1 MKERKSLINILY
13 PQEINNIVIEFQKS
27 DMIVD
32 MLPAADEILD
42 RREFSS

>member
-1 MKERKSLINILY
+1 MKERKSLTTVVD

-27 DMIVD
+27 DKIVD

-42 RREFSS
+42 RREFAS